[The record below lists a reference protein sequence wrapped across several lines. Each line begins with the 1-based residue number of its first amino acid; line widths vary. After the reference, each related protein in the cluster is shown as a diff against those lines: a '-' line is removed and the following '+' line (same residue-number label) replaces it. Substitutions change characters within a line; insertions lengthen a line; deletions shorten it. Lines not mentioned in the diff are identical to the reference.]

1 VSDTSHDRAGEYQCV
16 ATVDREGYVVSMS
29 ATRTKTADFYKAL
42 KTLPRLPLEDSAIV
56 LPPQY
61 TRDPQTG
68 RGIRT
73 EEVGKHDGYY
83 VMDLRS
89 TYAPPNEEAA

>member
-16 ATVDREGYVVSMS
+16 ATVDAEGYVVSMS
-29 ATRTKTADFYKAL
+29 ATRTKTVDFYKAL

-68 RGIRT
+68 RGIHVS
-73 EEVGKHDGYY
+73 ELGQHDGYY
-83 VMDLRS
+83 VMDLTTVVPEPRV
-89 TYAPPNEEAA
+89 AA

>member
-1 VSDTSHDRAGEYQCV
+1 MSGDAQERAGEYQCV
-16 ATVDREGYVVSMS
+16 ATVDAEGYVVSLS

-56 LPPQY
+56 LPASY

-68 RGIRT
+68 RGIHVS
-73 EEVGKHDGYY
+73 ELGQHDGYY
-83 VMDLRS
+83 VMDLTIS
-89 TYAPPNEEAA
+89 KEKAA

>member
-16 ATVDREGYVVSMS
+16 ATVDAEGYVVSMS

-42 KTLPRLPLEDSAIV
+42 KTLPRYELPEIV
-56 LPPQY
+56 MPDGWA
-61 TRDPQTG
+61 RHIKTG
-68 RGIRT
+68 RGIRH

-83 VMDLRS
+83 LMDLRS